1 MFLFSFYSLLHV
13 IFTVICCKW
22 LVCCLT
28 GFYQPKRDDD
38 DDYTQED
45 WATCGRLWSP
55 GPFLTVGHLIE
66 PANTD
71 KWTRSV
77 LSDPLSKVYRENDM
91 TDSFWDAMSA
101 SQRNKRSLFKELPK
115 KKAKSFCY

>member
-1 MFLFSFYSLLHV
+1 M
-13 IFTVICCKW
+13 
-22 LVCCLT
+22 CCLT
-28 GFYQPKRDDD
+28 DFYQSNRDDD
-38 DDYTQED
+38 DDDTQED
-45 WATCGRLWSP
+45 WATFGRLWSP

-91 TDSFWDAMSA
+91 TDLFWDAVCA
-101 SQRNKRSLFKELPK
+101 PQRNKGSLFKKNYK
-115 KKAKSFCY
+115 KKKRNRFVTRTFT

>member
-1 MFLFSFYSLLHV
+1 MCYPAGV
-13 IFTVICCKW
+13 
-22 LVCCLT
+22 
-28 GFYQPKRDDD
+28 YQPNWDDED
-38 DDYTQED
+38 DHTQED

-55 GPFLTVGHLIE
+55 APFLTVEHLIE

-91 TDSFWDAMSA
+91 TDLFWDAMSA
-101 SQRNKRSLFKELPK
+101 SQRNKGSLFKKIYK
-115 KKAKSFCY
+115 KKKRIEIVLLLEHLLNSKCFQ